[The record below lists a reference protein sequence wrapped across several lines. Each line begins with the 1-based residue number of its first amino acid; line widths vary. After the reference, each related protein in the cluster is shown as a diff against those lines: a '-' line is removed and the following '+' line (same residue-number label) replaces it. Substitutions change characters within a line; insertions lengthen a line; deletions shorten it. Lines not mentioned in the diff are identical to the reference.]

1 MKPER
6 PCSLSGSTKTTIYE
20 AYVHEAAG
28 LASPCQMTGGYS
40 RYQVNVWRGIVCLS
54 SKSADQDCQNGE
66 ERDCD
71 KGNLAQ
77 PLQQQAVEIY
87 QDTQHEG
94 DVPNLSATKA
104 HNMPWHAISSSLV
117 TSSTAQGVTFKV
129 LAGLPSMCQ
138 VHQMQARAAE
148 I

>member
-1 MKPER
+1 
-6 PCSLSGSTKTTIYE
+6 
-20 AYVHEAAG
+20 
-28 LASPCQMTGGYS
+28 MTWGYS

-77 PLQQQAVEIY
+77 PLQQQAVEIH

-104 HNMPWHAISSSLV
+104 HNMLLACYFIFFGHIINIKRRDL
-117 TSSTAQGVTFKV
+117 QGPCR
-129 LAGLPSMCQ
+129 LA
-138 VHQMQARAAE
+138 VHVSGASNAGTGC
-148 I
+148 